1 MEGKKLPKK
10 TIQEIFQEWKNM
22 TFQIAYRASK
32 AMDENKSTLTHL
44 IVYFVSIVLFVL
56 QL

>member
-1 MEGKKLPKK
+1 MEGKKLLKK

-22 TFQIAYRASK
+22 TFQIAYWASK